1 MYAFAGLRHKIL
13 YSIFLCSVTVMSI
26 FQKLVLYCFVDFS
39 EAGLMESTLALMDSS
54 LLYMT
59 DHF

>member
-13 YSIFLCSVTVMSI
+13 YSNFLCSVTVMSI

-54 LLYMT
+54 LL
-59 DHF
+59 